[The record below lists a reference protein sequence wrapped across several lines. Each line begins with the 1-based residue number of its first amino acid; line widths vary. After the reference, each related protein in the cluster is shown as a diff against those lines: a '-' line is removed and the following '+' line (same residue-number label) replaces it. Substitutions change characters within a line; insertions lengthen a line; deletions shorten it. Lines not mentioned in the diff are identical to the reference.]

1 MARGEARI
9 FTSIWKDQD
18 FLDLSPTA
26 QRLYMFLLSQDD
38 LTYCGVLP
46 LRERRWASKA
56 AGLSAAEIE
65 VDLKTLEGTAYPSAN
80 PPLDSA
86 RTPFVITDHDTGEL
100 FVRSLMR
107 RDGIW
112 KQPNL
117 LKLAME
123 AAEQIE
129 SPQIR
134 GALLAEL
141 RRLPVDESPSKQVK
155 TLVAEFVQFLE
166 QGSPYPT
173 AYPAEHPGPDPS
185 DDPSDDPAPDP
196 TANGRPRAGFPLTP
210 IPGSPTDLSAPP
222 ATDRKLGTRLPDHFV
237 ITAEME
243 TWAVQHAP
251 HVDAHREFDRF
262 RDHWRAKAG
271 KDGRKVDWLATWRNW
286 MRTAEDRQGPRNRP
300 PPRGDPRQEATDEMF
315 ADAAVRMT
323 GRNPDDTPGN
333 AHADEVRQGSLP
345 AAGHGSLHPRRVA

>member
-56 AGLSAAEIE
+56 AGLSPAEIE

-80 PPLDSA
+80 PPLDSC
-86 RTPFVITDHDTGEL
+86 RTPFVIADHDTGEL
-100 FVRSLMR
+100 LVRSLMR
-107 RDGIW
+107 RDGAW

-117 LKLAME
+117 LKQARE
-123 AAEQIE
+123 SADQIE
-129 SPQIR
+129 SPRIR

-141 RRLPVDESPSKQVK
+141 RRLPVEDSPSAQVK
-155 TLVAEFVQFLE
+155 TLVADFIQDLE
-166 QGSPYPT
+166 QGSPYP
-173 AYPAEHPGPDPS
+173 APYPAPYPPADPLDYPS
-185 DDPSDDPAPDP
+185 DDPTADPS
-196 TANGRPRAGFPLTP
+196 ANGRPRAGSLLTP
-210 IPGSPTDLSAPP
+210 ISGSPTDLSPPP

-237 ITAEME
+237 LTAEMVA
-243 TWAVQHAP
+243 WAAKNAP
-251 HVDAHREFDRF
+251 HVNVHREFDRF
-262 RDHWRAKAG
+262 RDHWIGTPGAK
-271 KDGRKVDWLATWRNW
+271 GRKLDWLATWRNW
-286 MRTAEDRQGPRNRP
+286 MRGSEDRQGPRDRPGASVNRA
-300 PPRGDPRQEATDEMF
+300 QESTDEMF
-315 ADAAVRMT
+315 AAAAARMT
-323 GRNPDDTPGN
+323 GNPDDAPGN